1 MLVEAWLRANEKNV
15 SVSGR
20 VSGSSNKVL
29 EVPNESRS
37 SALSDQKLNCVKLFS
52 VRRLPETSPRI
63 NGRIY
68 KHKGGCFNAGLGSSL
83 LVNRICDMG
92 YVHPVFPTSAA
103 KLFWRTTETRH
114 HPPGQPRHPSSK
126 QNALI
131 PSRVANTRVEPCSLT
146 SLLSG
151 PMNTHLMLTVCL
163 QDRL

>member
-1 MLVEAWLRANEKNV
+1 MF
-15 SVSGR
+15 
-20 VSGSSNKVL
+20 
-29 EVPNESRS
+29 
-37 SALSDQKLNCVKLFS
+37 LFQGGCLAPQTKS
-52 VRRLPETSPRI
+52 WRCPTSPGPQPCQTRNSTVSSFSQWGGSQKRVPGSTEGYI
-63 NGRIY
+63 NT
-68 KHKGGCFNAGLGSSL
+68 KVCVLMQGCSSSL

-126 QNALI
+126 QNALM